1 MTRLKALRG
10 DLLTTVAILA
20 VVANMLWFMLRFYP
34 VSGPLSLLV
43 DKSLVSLNLFVAVG
57 VNG

>member
-10 DLLTTVAILA
+10 DLLTTVAIL
-20 VVANMLWFMLRFYP
+20 VANMLWFMLRFYP